1 MTYSSKRRTLLLA
14 AATAPLALTVAACA
28 SRQTAATDPSSSEA
42 AAAVA
47 AATTASLDAETFDA
61 LAALE
66 RSAGGRLGVCAI
78 DIASGRRAE
87 HRQNERFP
95 FCSTFKAMLS
105 AAVLAQSVERP
116 ALLQQRVTYTKA
128 DLVNY
133 SPVSGKHV
141 DDGMTV
147 AALCEAAIQ
156 YSDNSA
162 ANLLMK
168 LLGGPSAVTAYARS
182 IGDDSFRVDRWETEL
197 NTALPGDLRDTTTPA
212 AMAASM
218 RVLMLGDA
226 LPAAQRAQL
235 VTWMRGNKV
244 GDKRLR
250 AGVPAGWT
258 VADKTG
264 TGDYGTTNDA
274 GVVWSPSRAPIALA
288 VYYTQARADARS
300 KEDVIASVARI
311 VVQAFG

>member
-14 AATAPLALTVAACA
+14 AATAPLVLTVTACA
-28 SRQTAATDPSSSEA
+28 SRQAAAPDEASAAAAAA

-47 AATTASLDAETFDA
+47 PAAAGQMLAE
-61 LAALE
+61 LE
-66 RSAGGRLGVCAI
+66 SSVGGRLGVCAI
-78 DIASGRRAE
+78 DTASGRVIAHRAD
-87 HRQNERFP
+87 ERFP

-105 AAVLAQSVERP
+105 AAVLAQSVARP
-116 ALLQQRVTYTKA
+116 ALLQQRVTYTRA

-133 SPVSGKHV
+133 SPVSEKHV
-141 DDGMTV
+141 GEGMTV

-182 IGDDSFRVDRWETEL
+182 IGDDTFRLDRWETEL

-218 RVLMLGDA
+218 RVLMVGDA

-235 VTWMRGNKV
+235 VAWMRGNKV

-258 VADKTG
+258 VGDKTG

-274 GVVWSPSRAPIALA
+274 GVVWSPSRVPIAVA

-300 KEDVIASVARI
+300 KDDVIASVARI

>member
-28 SRQTAATDPSSSEA
+28 SRQATAPDPSSEA

>member
-28 SRQTAATDPSSSEA
+28 SRQTAAPDEA
-42 AAAVA
+42 TAAAVTPA
-47 AATTASLDAETFDA
+47 AAGQMLAE
-61 LAALE
+61 LE

-78 DIASGRRAE
+78 DIATGRRVE

-105 AAVLAQSVERP
+105 AAVLAQSVDRP
-116 ALLQQRVTYTKA
+116 ALLQQRVMYTQA

-147 AALCEAAIQ
+147 AALCEATIQ

-182 IGDDSFRVDRWETEL
+182 IGDDTFRLDRWETEL
-197 NTALPGDLRDTTTPA
+197 NTALPGDPRDTTTPA

-218 RVLMLGDA
+218 RVLMVGEA

-235 VTWMRGNKV
+235 VAWMRGNKV
-244 GDKRLR
+244 GDKRIR
-250 AGVPAGWT
+250 AGVPARWT
-258 VADKTG
+258 VGDKTG

-274 GVVWSPSRAPIALA
+274 GVVWSPAGASVALA
-288 VYYTQARADARS
+288 VYYTQARADARA
-300 KEDVIASVARI
+300 KDDVIASVARI
-311 VVQAFG
+311 VVRAFG

>member
-14 AATAPLALTVAACA
+14 AATAPLVLTVTACA
-28 SRQTAATDPSSSEA
+28 SRQAAAPDEANVAAAAA

-47 AATTASLDAETFDA
+47 PAAAGQMLAE
-61 LAALE
+61 LE
-66 RSAGGRLGVCAI
+66 SSVGGRLGVCAI
-78 DIASGRRAE
+78 DAASGRVIAHRAD
-87 HRQNERFP
+87 ERFP

-116 ALLQQRVTYTKA
+116 ALLQQRVTYTRA

-133 SPVSGKHV
+133 SPVSEKHV
-141 DDGMTV
+141 GEGMTV

-182 IGDDSFRVDRWETEL
+182 IGDDTFRLDRWETEL

-218 RVLMLGDA
+218 RVLMVGDA

-235 VTWMRGNKV
+235 VAWMRGNKV

-258 VADKTG
+258 VGDKTG

-274 GVVWSPSRAPIALA
+274 GVVWSPSRAPIAVA
-288 VYYTQARADARS
+288 VYYTQARADARA
-300 KEDVIASVARI
+300 KDDVIASVARI
-311 VVQAFG
+311 LVQAFG

>member
-14 AATAPLALTVAACA
+14 AATAPLVLTVTACA
-28 SRQTAATDPSSSEA
+28 SRQAAAPDEASA

-47 AATTASLDAETFDA
+47 AAAVAPAAAGQMLAE
-61 LAALE
+61 LE
-66 RSAGGRLGVCAI
+66 SSVGGRLGVCAI
-78 DIASGRRAE
+78 DTASGRVIAHRAD
-87 HRQNERFP
+87 ERFP

-105 AAVLAQSVERP
+105 AAVLAQSVARP
-116 ALLQQRVTYTKA
+116 ALLQQRVTYTRA

-133 SPVSGKHV
+133 SPVSEKHV
-141 DDGMTV
+141 GEGMTV

-182 IGDDSFRVDRWETEL
+182 IGNDTFRLDRWETEL

-218 RVLMLGDA
+218 RVLMVGDA

-235 VTWMRGNKV
+235 VAWMRGNKV

-258 VADKTG
+258 VGDKTG

-274 GVVWSPSRAPIALA
+274 GVVWSPSRVPIAVA

-300 KEDVIASVARI
+300 KDDVIASVARI

>member
-1 MTYSSKRRTLLLA
+1 VAGQMLAELESS
-14 AATAPLALTVAACA
+14 V
-28 SRQTAATDPSSSEA
+28 
-42 AAAVA
+42 
-47 AATTASLDAETFDA
+47 
-61 LAALE
+61 
-66 RSAGGRLGVCAI
+66 GGRLGVCAI
-78 DIASGRRAE
+78 DTASGRVIE
-87 HRQNERFP
+87 HRADERFP

-105 AAVLAQSVERP
+105 AAVLAQSVARP
-116 ALLQQRVTYTKA
+116 ALLQQRVTYTRA

-133 SPVSGKHV
+133 SPVSEKHV
-141 DDGMTV
+141 GEGMTV

-182 IGDDSFRVDRWETEL
+182 IGDDTFRLDRWETEL

-218 RVLMLGDA
+218 RVLMVGDA

-235 VTWMRGNKV
+235 VAWMRGNKV

-258 VADKTG
+258 VGDKTG

-274 GVVWSPSRAPIALA
+274 GVVWSPSRAPIAVA

-300 KEDVIASVARI
+300 KDDVIASVARI

>member
-14 AATAPLALTVAACA
+14 AATAPLVLTVTACA
-28 SRQTAATDPSSSEA
+28 SRRAVAPDEANVAAAAA

-47 AATTASLDAETFDA
+47 PAAAGQMLAE
-61 LAALE
+61 LE
-66 RSAGGRLGVCAI
+66 SSVGGRLGVCAI
-78 DIASGRRAE
+78 DAASGRVIA
-87 HRQNERFP
+87 HRPDERFP

-116 ALLQQRVTYTKA
+116 ALLQQRVTYTRA

-133 SPVSGKHV
+133 SPVSEKHV
-141 DDGMTV
+141 GEGMTV

-168 LLGGPSAVTAYARS
+168 LLGGPSAVMAYARS
-182 IGDDSFRVDRWETEL
+182 IGDDTFRLDRWETEL

-218 RVLMLGDA
+218 RVLMVGDA

-235 VTWMRGNKV
+235 VAWMRGNKV

-258 VADKTG
+258 VGDKTG

-274 GVVWSPSRAPIALA
+274 GVVWSPSRAPIAVA

-300 KEDVIASVARI
+300 KDDVIASVARI

>member
-14 AATAPLALTVAACA
+14 AATAPLVLTVTACA
-28 SRQTAATDPSSSEA
+28 STQAAAQNPAAASDEAAMPDVVDVA
-42 AAAVA
+42 AAA
-47 AATTASLDAETFDA
+47 TFA
-61 LAALE
+61 RLE
-66 RSAGGRLGVCAI
+66 RDAGGRLGVCAI
-78 DIASGRRAE
+78 DTASGRRLA
-87 HRQNERFP
+87 HRADERFP

-105 AAVLAQSVERP
+105 AAVLARSVERP
-116 ALLQQRVTYTKA
+116 ALLQQRVTYAKA

-133 SPVSGKHV
+133 SPVSEKHV
-141 DDGMTV
+141 DTGMTV

-182 IGDDSFRVDRWETEL
+182 IGDDAFRLDRWEAEL

-218 RVLMLGDA
+218 RALMVGDA

-235 VTWMRGNKV
+235 VAWMRGNKV
-244 GDKRLR
+244 GDKRIR
-250 AGVPAGWT
+250 AGVPTGWT
-258 VADKTG
+258 VGDKTG

-274 GVVWSPSRAPIALA
+274 GVVWPPSRAPIAVA
-288 VYYTQARADARS
+288 VYYTQARADARA
-300 KEDVIASVARI
+300 KDDVIASVARI

>member
-1 MTYSSKRRTLLLA
+1 MTYSSKRRTLLLV
-14 AATAPLALTVAACA
+14 AATAPLVLTATACA
-28 SRQTAATDPSSSEA
+28 SRQAAAPDEASAA

-47 AATTASLDAETFDA
+47 PAAAGQMLAE
-61 LAALE
+61 LE
-66 RSAGGRLGVCAI
+66 SSVGGRLGVCAI
-78 DIASGRRAE
+78 DTASGRVIE
-87 HRQNERFP
+87 HRADERFP

-105 AAVLAQSVERP
+105 AAVLAQSVARP
-116 ALLQQRVTYTKA
+116 ALLQQRMTYTRA

-133 SPVSGKHV
+133 SPVSEKHV
-141 DDGMTV
+141 GEGMTV

-182 IGDDSFRVDRWETEL
+182 IGDDTFRLDRWETEL

-218 RVLMLGDA
+218 RVLMVGDA

-235 VTWMRGNKV
+235 VAWMRGNKV

-258 VADKTG
+258 VGDKTG

-274 GVVWSPSRAPIALA
+274 GVVWSPSRAPIAVA

-300 KEDVIASVARI
+300 KDDVIASVARI
-311 VVQAFG
+311 VVQSFG

>member
-14 AATAPLALTVAACA
+14 AATAPLVLTATACA
-28 SRQTAATDPSSSEA
+28 SRQAAAPDEASAAAAAA

-47 AATTASLDAETFDA
+47 PAAAGQMLAE
-61 LAALE
+61 LE
-66 RSAGGRLGVCAI
+66 SSVGGRLGVCAI
-78 DIASGRRAE
+78 DTASGRVIE
-87 HRQNERFP
+87 HRADERFP

-105 AAVLAQSVERP
+105 AAVLAQSVARP
-116 ALLQQRVTYTKA
+116 ALLQQRVTYTRA
-128 DLVNY
+128 DLVDY
-133 SPVSGKHV
+133 SPVSEKHV
-141 DDGMTV
+141 GEGMTV

-182 IGDDSFRVDRWETEL
+182 IGDDTFRLDRWETEL

-218 RVLMLGDA
+218 RVLMVGDA

-235 VTWMRGNKV
+235 VAWMRGNKV

-258 VADKTG
+258 VGDKTG

-274 GVVWSPSRAPIALA
+274 GVVWSPSRVPIAVA

-300 KEDVIASVARI
+300 KDDVIASVARI

>member
-28 SRQTAATDPSSSEA
+28 SRQTAAPDPSSSEA

-147 AALCEAAIQ
+147 AALCEATIQ

-182 IGDDSFRVDRWETEL
+182 IGDDAFRLDRWEAEL

-258 VADKTG
+258 VGDKTG

-288 VYYTQARADARS
+288 VYYTQARADARP

-311 VVQAFG
+311 VVHAFG

>member
-14 AATAPLALTVAACA
+14 AATAPLVLTATACA
-28 SRQTAATDPSSSEA
+28 SRQAAATDEASAA

-47 AATTASLDAETFDA
+47 PAAAGQMLAE
-61 LAALE
+61 LE
-66 RSAGGRLGVCAI
+66 SSVGGRLGVCAI
-78 DIASGRRAE
+78 DTASGRVIE
-87 HRQNERFP
+87 HRADERFP

-105 AAVLAQSVERP
+105 AAVLAQSVARP
-116 ALLQQRVTYTKA
+116 ALLQQRVTYTRA

-133 SPVSGKHV
+133 SPVSEKHV
-141 DDGMTV
+141 GEGMTV

-182 IGDDSFRVDRWETEL
+182 IGDDTFRLDRWETEL

-218 RVLMLGDA
+218 RVLMVGDA

-235 VTWMRGNKV
+235 VAWMRGNKV

-258 VADKTG
+258 VGDKTG

-274 GVVWSPSRAPIALA
+274 GVVWSPSRAPIAVA

-300 KEDVIASVARI
+300 KDDVIASVARI